1 MRKIVITTALLI
13 SPAMAFAQ
21 AAQQT
26 QQQQQQ
32 QQQQAQAQAAED
44 PNQIVCEKQEVIGS
58 RIATKRVCMTRG
70 QWADQRRNDRME
82 VEKVQTQRGCTK
94 NGC

>member
-26 QQQQQQ
+26 QQQQQP
-32 QQQQAQAQAAED
+32 QAQAAED

-70 QWADQRRNDRME
+70 QWAEQRRNDRME
-82 VEKVQTQRGCTK
+82 IEKVQTQRGCTK

>member
-21 AAQQT
+21 VAQQAQPKQP
-26 QQQQQQ
+26 QQP
-32 QQQQAQAQAAED
+32 QAQAAQD

-58 RIATKRVCMTRG
+58 RIATKKVCMTRG
-70 QWADQRRNDRME
+70 QWAEQQQSDRME
-82 VEKVQTQRGCTK
+82 TERVQTQRGCTK